1 MHPLL
6 IDLFIL
12 IFTIGILFG
21 LIFTMAYWFLR
32 ILVAAV
38 GQEFNRG
45 TKALRKWAEQ

>member
-1 MHPLL
+1 MHPLVT
-6 IDLFIL
+6 DLFIL
-12 IFTIGILFG
+12 LIAIGAVFG